1 MKWLVASWGWPR
13 FTAETRRSEYN
24 RYQTVQQVGNA
35 KVYACNII
43 GWKLDSIKFSSWY
56 VTVLSTDIWKR
67 NWKWQFW
74 FRPCL
79 GKRKREMTEF
89 LHTLT
94 KTFHA
99 TWYNSRTT
107 NSVCCQQTELRVWK
121 ERDGEY
127 PASGI
132 DNEVSLLALLKRG
145 WLYIGW
151 LQAPWAEYYYV
162 VKTTAINIPPLNSPF
177 HDEDLGRFDT
187 PVLDSWYNVKNSVIL
202 NPRILLFLRRCKA
215 ENVISYLQVQM

>member
-1 MKWLVASWGWPR
+1 MDVCITNLLHNFTSIVFAPTCFGLESRPSSGSYEPFRRTRRTFRRMKWLVASWGWPR

-24 RYQTVQQVGNA
+24 RYQAVQQVGNT

-56 VTVLSTDIWKR
+56 VTVPSTDIWKR

-94 KTFHA
+94 KTFHT
-99 TWYNSRTT
+99 TWYNSRTI
-107 NSVCCQQTELRVWK
+107 NSVCCCQQTELRVWK
-121 ERDGEY
+121 ERDWEY

-132 DNEVSLLALLKRG
+132 ENEVSLLALLKRG
-145 WLYIGW
+145 WL
-151 LQAPWAEYYYV
+151 
-162 VKTTAINIPPLNSPF
+162 
-177 HDEDLGRFDT
+177 
-187 PVLDSWYNVKNSVIL
+187 
-202 NPRILLFLRRCKA
+202 
-215 ENVISYLQVQM
+215 